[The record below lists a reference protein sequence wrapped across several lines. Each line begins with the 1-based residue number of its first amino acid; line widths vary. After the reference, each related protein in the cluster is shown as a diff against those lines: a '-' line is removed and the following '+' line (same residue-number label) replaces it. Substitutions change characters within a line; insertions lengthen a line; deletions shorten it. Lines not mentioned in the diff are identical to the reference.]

1 VHPIGSYCTDK
12 FYTSHLVSWR

>member
-12 FYTSHLVSWR
+12 QCVLLPT